1 MISDIMYILYGC
13 VNMSTDKTIS
23 KELKTR
29 LKQWKRVSKY
39 LKKAGYVITSE
50 DENFFTVQKD
60 YAICRVLINDKTI
73 SIHTPFVKINDS
85 MFPGQT
91 TRWLYDQIWNITDIP
106 FTYDVK
112 SDEFHSCIY
121 LKDATDSTVYEAV
134 NIISEGYAEYLR
146 TVVKLQALLNK
157 ETTSE

>member
-23 KELKTR
+23 KGLKTR

-50 DENFFTVQKD
+50 NGNFIIEKNS
-60 YAICRVLINDKTI
+60 YAECYVIIGE
-73 SIHTPFVKINDS
+73 SYIHITTPFEKIDES

-91 TRWLYDQIWNITDIP
+91 TLWLYNQILERTNIS
-106 FTYDVK
+106 FAYDADDGIR
-112 SDEFHSCIY
+112 SFMS
-121 LKDATDSTVYEAV
+121 LTNPTDSTVYEAV
-134 NIISEGYAEYLR
+134 NIIFEGY
-146 TVVKLQALLNK
+146 VDFLLAVNK
-157 ETTSE
+157 IKATFDSKATSE